1 MDVSGHWELTL
12 IQRWR
17 GEGMV
22 VFLPFF
28 IYFARLVAIIGRS
41 NSKKCIIYLL
51 KTVLEV
57 LVVMV
62 FSAFGK
68 ILTLTLEAHVP
79 NIAYQAYAQLF
90 Q

>member
-1 MDVSGHWELTL
+1 MHPPGPSFYARSKKAAHWGRFGALGTNTL
-12 IQRWR
+12 QRWR

-22 VFLPFF
+22 VLMPFL
-28 IYFARLVAIIGRS
+28 IHFARLVAIIGRS

-62 FSAFGK
+62 FSAF
-68 ILTLTLEAHVP
+68 
-79 NIAYQAYAQLF
+79 
-90 Q
+90 